1 MLSGWRSAGV
11 SAIEC
16 QLNLKTVSWTLICT
30 YHETVVQYPSL
41 AQPQATNFVAKN
53 CACHNCCARGAETAA
68 QRYPVNDV
76 YMGFGWEGAL
86 AMTSEE
92 IQSNARDQV
101 GFGIEADIFPVTTLI
116 LTCDGAIQWELRRCV
131 RRFDGHLNI

>member
-16 QLNLKTVSWTLICT
+16 QINLQKVARTLGRT
-30 YHETVVQYPSL
+30 YHETVVQYPRL

-53 CACHNCCARGAETAA
+53 CACHNCCARGAKSAA

-76 YMGFGWEGAL
+76 YMGFGWECAL
-86 AMTSEE
+86 AVTSEE
-92 IQSNARDQV
+92 IQGNARDQV
-101 GFGIEADIFPVTTLI
+101 RLGIEADIFPVTTLI
-116 LTCDGAIQWELRRCV
+116 LTCDGAIQWELRR
-131 RRFDGHLNI
+131 RFRGFDGHLNV